1 MESTEELQHQEI
13 TALKSIYGDDFRE
26 VPAPKAW
33 KVRLVFPLPHS
44 RRANRE
50 WIPQGAGRLPEFM
63 IKVTH
68 PEDVHG
74 TKCYLSLIVT

>member
-1 MESTEELQHQEI
+1 MESTEELQQQEI
-13 TALKSIYGDDFRE
+13 TALKSIYGDDFQE

-33 KVRLVFPLPHS
+33 KVRSAFLSLRS
-44 RRANRE
+44 RRAERAC
-50 WIPQGAGRLPEFM
+50 PSQGAGRLPEFM

-74 TKCYLSLIVT
+74 TKCYLSLLVT